1 MEMKNADTSHTTAEP
16 VGNTRLPLGWREWV
30 SLPEL
35 GIDRI
40 KAKVDTG
47 ARTSALHAFSVEPFS
62 KDGEDWVRFCL
73 HPLQHDVDTVVT
85 CEAAIK
91 DRRTVSDSGG
101 HREERYVIETT
112 LQLGEQQRQVEVTL
126 TDRESMIFRMLV
138 PSSIARILRAF
149 SVLLSN
155 LSELFFLLLS
165 GVSPVSVFFD
175 MGNLLTA

>member
-1 MEMKNADTSHTTAEP
+1 MGVA
-16 VGNTRLPLGWREWV
+16 RIGWREWLE
-30 SLPEL
+30 LPEL
-35 GIDRI
+35 GIERI

-47 ARTSALHAFSVEPFS
+47 ARTSALHAFSVEPFN
-62 KDGEDWVRFCL
+62 KAGEDWVRFCL

-126 TDRESMIFRMLV
+126 TDRESMIFRMLIGRTAMQSLAV
-138 PSSIARILRAF
+138 DPNAS
-149 SVLLSN
+149 
-155 LSELFFLLLS
+155 FLLGGDKTTPPQSLCPAPAGES
-165 GVSPVSVFFD
+165 
-175 MGNLLTA
+175 TE